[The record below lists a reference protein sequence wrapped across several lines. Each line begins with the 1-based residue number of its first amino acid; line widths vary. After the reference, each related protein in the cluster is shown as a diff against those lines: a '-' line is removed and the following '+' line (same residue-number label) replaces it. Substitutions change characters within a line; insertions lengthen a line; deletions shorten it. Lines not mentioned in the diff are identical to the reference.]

1 MLEKILTLKNKQNSL
16 NEFCENIRQGIPSA
30 VFGVCDSFKNFLI
43 SILDEKVLYIVKD
56 AMTARLAIDEINELS
71 GKKAIY
77 LPPKDEILLM
87 NKAFSKDN
95 VYARIRALLQIQSS
109 DVIITTAEAL
119 MQTAPTKLYDITLTK
134 DQDISQSD
142 LISNLVMMGYDRVD
156 TVISQGTFSVRGD
169 IIDVFP
175 INQENPIR
183 IDFFGDSVEAIKNY
197 NAESRQN
204 LGYVDKVSI
213 IQAVEF
219 VFNNDN
225 FNDFKQILR
234 EELENSNKEQKR
246 RRREI
251 FDDLLVAM
259 EIGIWMPLT
268 CLTFYQKI
276 VARYLIL
283 CQKMQLLFLKKVK
296 EFTKLLT

>member
-109 DVIITTAEAL
+109 NVIITTAEAL
-119 MQTAPTKLYDITLTK
+119 MQTASTKLYDITLTK
-134 DQDISQSD
+134 DQDISQTD

-156 TVISQGTFSVRGD
+156 TVISQGTFTVRGD

-197 NAESRQN
+197 DAESRQN

-225 FNDFKQILR
+225 FL
-234 EELENSNKEQKR
+234 NSFS
-246 RRREI
+246 I
-251 FDDLLVAM
+251 
-259 EIGIWMPLT
+259 
-268 CLTFYQKI
+268 
-276 VARYLIL
+276 
-283 CQKMQLLFLKKVK
+283 
-296 EFTKLLT
+296 